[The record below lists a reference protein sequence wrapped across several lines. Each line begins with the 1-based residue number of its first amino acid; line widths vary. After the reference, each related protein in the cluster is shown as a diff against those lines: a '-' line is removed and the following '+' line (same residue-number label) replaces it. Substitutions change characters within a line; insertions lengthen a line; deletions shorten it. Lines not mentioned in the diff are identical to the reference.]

1 MQKWRS
7 TFYVLFANI
16 SKIEIDQWLKFEYIA
31 VLGMLN
37 NANSL
42 DHKLVAEKLKKQKTR
57 EMDSGKVTLKLL

>member
-1 MQKWRS
+1 M
-7 TFYVLFANI
+7 
-16 SKIEIDQWLKFEYIA
+16 EIDQWLKFEYIA